1 MKKYNNC
8 IKCAEDLITTRE
20 QTRAGFIEAALEK
33 NRKALP
39 YIEDAKTLK
48 VNASLAKTPLELLNM
63 PKLHK
68 ALLTASGLSD
78 KSLKY
83 FSETDKTDAIKK
95 KNS

>member
-48 VNASLAKTPLELLNM
+48 VTL
-63 PKLHK
+63 
-68 ALLTASGLSD
+68 
-78 KSLKY
+78 KSATIIQY
-83 FSETDKTDAIKK
+83 TIKGRFM
-95 KNS
+95 SR